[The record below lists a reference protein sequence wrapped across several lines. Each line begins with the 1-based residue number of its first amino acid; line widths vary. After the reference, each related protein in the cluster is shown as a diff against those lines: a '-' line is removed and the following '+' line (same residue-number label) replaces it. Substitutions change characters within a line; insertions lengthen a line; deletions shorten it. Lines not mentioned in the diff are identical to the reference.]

1 MSVVKTWTSQADFE
15 AWTWTNGDT
24 DTVPGSVLIAEGQ
37 AMAEGTSPVYE
48 FTTATRH
55 ARGVFSGNVPEG
67 ANIVCRYRVGATEV
81 ACEAASYSDWFNGL
95 YGEGSASVDLV
106 TDMLNRSLD
115 PAAAFFVQ
123 WQVRLYAG

>member
-1 MSVVKTWTSQADFE
+1 MWTSQADFE
-15 AWTWTNGDT
+15 DWTWTNADLDT
-24 DTVPGSVLIAEGQ
+24 TAGSVLVEEGQ
-37 AMAEGTSPVYE
+37 VMAEGTSPVYE

-55 ARGVFSGNVPEG
+55 SRAVFAGNVPEG

-81 ACEAASYSDWFNGL
+81 ACEAASYSGWFNGL
-95 YGEGSASVDLV
+95 YGEGQAEIDLMV
-106 TDMLNRSLD
+106 DMLNRSLD